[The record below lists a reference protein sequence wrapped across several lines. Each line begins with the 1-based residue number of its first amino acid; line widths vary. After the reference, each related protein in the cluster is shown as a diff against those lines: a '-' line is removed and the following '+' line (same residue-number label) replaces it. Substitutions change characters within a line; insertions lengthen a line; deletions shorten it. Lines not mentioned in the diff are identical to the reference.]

1 MDNHLENSNFM
12 KTLIK
17 NESNSINEFIMENGK
32 EGKPFC
38 PISFEKQEE
47 EYKDEKQ

>member
-1 MDNHLENSNFM
+1 VDKHLENSNFIE
-12 KTLIK
+12 TLLK
-17 NESNSINEFIMENGK
+17 NESNSINEFIIEHGK

-47 EYKDEKQ
+47 GCKDEK